1 MTDENRDYPPTAD
14 QATIAAVI
22 VTWNKRVE
30 VLRCIESV
38 LASTHP
44 IQAIIV
50 VDNASNDG
58 TVEAIKREFGDTVH
72 LIVNTSNKGGSGGFY
87 DGISAAL
94 CYQTD
99 YLWLLDNDVIL
110 SPQTLSQLLLVA
122 QTQPHVGIV
131 GSKVYFAQAPQ
142 IIWSMGARVNSWL
155 AQISVIGDKVR
166 DEGQYNQLVEVDYV
180 PMCSMLLAT
189 RVVEKIGSIDPDYF
203 VYGDDAD
210 FCTRARRAGFRVL
223 SAPASIAWHDVT
235 LSSQRM
241 SPLAMY
247 YYTRNCIHYFFKFAP
262 AWYKPVTAVLSLLFL
277 SRRLLATIKYWPG
290 LAMFVWVGQAALIGF
305 FDAWRG
311 KRGKVY

>member
-1 MTDENRDYPPTAD
+1 MVDENKDYPLTTD
-14 QATIAAVI
+14 QKTVAAII
-22 VTWNKRVE
+22 VTWNKRAE
-30 VLRCIESV
+30 VLRCLDSV

-58 TVEAIKREFGDTVH
+58 TAEAIKEEFGAVH
-72 LIVNTSNKGGSGGFY
+72 LIANSSNKGGSGGFY
-87 DGISAAL
+87 DGINVAL
-94 CYQTD
+94 CYHTD
-99 YLWLLDNDVIL
+99 YLWLLDNDVIVA
-110 SPQTLSQLLLVA
+110 PNTLSQLLLVA
-122 QTQPHVGIV
+122 QSEPKTGIV
-131 GSKVYFAQAPQ
+131 GSKIYFAQTPE

-155 AQISVIGDKVR
+155 AQISVMGDKVR

-189 RVVEKIGSIDPDYF
+189 RVVEKIGSVDPDYF

-223 SAPASIAWHDVT
+223 STPTSIAWHDVT

-247 YYTRNCIHYFFKFAP
+247 YYTRNCIHYFLKFAP
-262 AWYKPVTAVLSLLFL
+262 VWYKPVTAVLTLLFL
-277 SRRLLATIKYWPG
+277 ARRLVATIKYWPG